1 MRRHTKS
8 TKIKHREN
16 LYLYG
21 ICEEI
26 IIYIQDAEDKIKTF
40 DEPLADLEQQE
51 KKLRRDDETIRQE
64 KVDYY
69 LLKHVLLMPLHLPD

>member
-1 MRRHTKS
+1 MRRYTKF
-8 TKIKHREN
+8 TKNKHREN